1 MNIKK
6 GDQVNIMKG
15 KDRGK
20 SGKVIRVSPLEGLV
34 TVEGLNL
41 HQKSVRSKNANE
53 KGQLVKL
60 PTPIHVSS
68 LAVVCPACGRTTRI
82 GNRRPAK
89 GTKERYCNHCSA
101 TI

>member
-6 GDQVNIMKG
+6 GDKVNIMKG

-20 SGKVIRVSPLEGLV
+20 SGKVIRVQPLEGLV

-41 HQKSVRSKNANE
+41 HKKAIRAKNANE
-53 KGQLVKL
+53 KGQQVNL
-60 PTPIHVSS
+60 PTPIHASS
-68 LAVVCPACGRTTRI
+68 LALVCPACGSVTRV
-82 GNRRPAK
+82 GNRRSANGP
-89 GTKERYCNHCSA
+89 KERYCKKCSA